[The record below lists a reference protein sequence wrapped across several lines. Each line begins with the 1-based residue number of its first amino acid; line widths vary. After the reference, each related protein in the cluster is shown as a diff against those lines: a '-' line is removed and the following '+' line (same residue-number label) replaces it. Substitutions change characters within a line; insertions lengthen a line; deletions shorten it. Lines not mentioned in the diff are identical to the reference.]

1 MCLLQQVTI
10 EEGQALAEEFG
21 IAFFETSAKS
31 NTGVNDAFVSIAS
44 QIQDRLAQDAE
55 DIQPTDT
62 VDIANSADDQ
72 KKGKKCC

>member
-1 MCLLQQVTI
+1 M
-10 EEGQALAEEFG
+10 AEEFG